1 MGSNCHGNSFP
12 NVTDRNQLTLYHI
25 FRSLAYGNFSGLSL
39 SLVIGAPGYG
49 TPGNSQHGRVYLV
62 TNNAESGLPSRNLN
76 LDSDADMIV
85 NGTVENGRFGT
96 AVAVVD
102 LNQDGLDDL
111 AVSAPSTGGFKVP
124 LTQLQNSSVLATAT
138 LQNSTTD
145 LRILSHNFPMGPSK

>member
-12 NVTDRNQLTLYHI
+12 NVMDRNLLTLYHI

-62 TNNAESGLPSRNLN
+62 TSNTESGLPSRNFN
-76 LDSDADMIV
+76 LDSDADMIL

-96 AVAVVD
+96 AVAVAD
-102 LNQDGLDDL
+102 LNRDGLDDL
-111 AVSAPSTGGFKVP
+111 AVSAPSTGEFMVP
-124 LTQLQNSSVLATAT
+124 LTQL
-138 LQNSTTD
+138 
-145 LRILSHNFPMGPSK
+145 

>member
-12 NVTDRNQLTLYHI
+12 NVTGRNLLTLYHI

-49 TPGNSQHGRVYLV
+49 TPGNSQHGCVYLV
-62 TNNAESGLPSRNLN
+62 TSKAESGLPSRNFN
-76 LDSDADMIV
+76 LDSDADMIL

-96 AVAVVD
+96 AVAVAD

-111 AVSAPSTGGFKVP
+111 AISAPSTGGFKYP
-124 LTQLQNSSVLATAT
+124 SLNFKTA
-138 LQNSTTD
+138 L
-145 LRILSHNFPMGPSK
+145 F